1 MDYKYIEQLL
11 ERYWEAETTPQEEMI
26 LRTFFSQTELP
37 EALRRYKP
45 LFEYEQAAACEE
57 SLGEDFDQKV
67 MAQIRALNPKQQGSD
82 LRVKARKL
90 TIGQR
95 LRPLYRAAASV
106 AIVLLL
112 GTVAQTAF
120 QNRGTNEAWDY
131 NSEGYADTYQKPEEA
146 LDAGL
151 DGLAEIKAMLNSDE
165 ENDSLSYKMVQP

>member
-11 ERYWEAETTPQEEMI
+11 ERYWEAETTPQEENI
-26 LRTFFSQTELP
+26 LKAFFSQTEIP
-37 EALRRYKP
+37 ENLRRYQP
-45 LFEYEQAAACEE
+45 LFEYEQAAAEE
-57 SLGEDFDQKV
+57 EKLGDDFDRKV
-67 MAQIRALNPKQQGSD
+67 MAQIRALNPQQQGSG

-95 LRPLYRAAASV
+95 LRPFYRAVAAV

-112 GTVAQTAF
+112 GTVAQSAF
-120 QNRGTNEAWDY
+120 RNVGSNEPWDY

-151 DGLAEIKAMLNSDE
+151 DGLAEIKAMLNSE
-165 ENDSLSYKMVQP
+165 EDTDSLKQNMVKP